1 MNILLCAAGAVLM
14 ILGAAELC
22 RLVVFWATKP
32 IEGGRLALL
41 VFPQGA
47 EDCEA
52 LVRAAAERARWM
64 GGGCGLI
71 CVLPEE
77 TPELLSI
84 CRFLRLRYPEMR
96 VCKREELVYD
106 SIKDENGQ
114 EGR

>member
-47 EDCEA
+47 EDCE
-52 LVRAAAERARWM
+52 ARWM